1 MKKGNKKK
9 MKNKHEIEN
18 RIKKIDQEIN
28 RRLANNS
35 KFNRNIIKRLMNEED
50 ILKWVLEE

>member
-1 MKKGNKKK
+1 MQKGNESK